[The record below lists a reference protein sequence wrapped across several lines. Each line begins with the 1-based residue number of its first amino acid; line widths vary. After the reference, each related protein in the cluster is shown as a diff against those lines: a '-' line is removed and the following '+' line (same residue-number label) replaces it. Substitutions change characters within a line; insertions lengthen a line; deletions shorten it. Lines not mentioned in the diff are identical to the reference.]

1 MRYHYD
7 AISNGVT
14 PEMAIEILKSGNER
28 FINNIRINRDL
39 LQLVNATAAEQSPFA
54 CILSCSD
61 SRVPAEL
68 IFDQGLGDIF
78 SIRLAGNIASVNA
91 IGSIEY
97 ACKVLRSKLVVVM
110 GHTNCGAIKGACMG
124 LDLGN
129 LNELLKHIHP
139 AIAANGK
146 AYLEYCDDKEY
157 LDSLALT
164 NVHYQIT
171 VILDKSEIIRSLIDQ
186 NEVALMG
193 AIYNVETGK
202 VNFYDDYL
210 NLLKNENL
218 AAIEG

>member
-139 AIAANGK
+139 A
-146 AYLEYCDDKEY
+146 
-157 LDSLALT
+157 
-164 NVHYQIT
+164 
-171 VILDKSEIIRSLIDQ
+171 
-186 NEVALMG
+186 
-193 AIYNVETGK
+193 
-202 VNFYDDYL
+202 
-210 NLLKNENL
+210 
-218 AAIEG
+218 